1 MFVIVAI
8 VVDRTVVYPALKS
21 MLSLPYKVMVAV
33 FQYRGV
39 CMSVIMLIDVMLCQ
53 CCLNKHSGKRA
64 AMSVSFSKNLV
75 SSSGV
80 R

>member
-8 VVDRTVVYPALKS
+8 VVDRTVVYPALKR
-21 MLSLPYKVMVAV
+21 MLSVPFSIMVV
-33 FQYRGV
+33 VVQCRGV
-39 CMSVIMLIDVMLCQ
+39 CLSVLLLIDVMLCQ
-53 CCLNKHSGKRA
+53 CCLNKYSGKRA